1 MESLINKIQNILKE
15 TDDKIND
22 YIIINKISKLKGT
35 RFTRNISVKGK
46 GIISKIAADVRGNA
60 TDILTLIIDEDEIT
74 KFQIGYDGIYHNTSL
89 GYVFILDKP
98 IPFNKRF
105 AIQTR
110 SDNTLCSVIY
120 TLEQEE

>member
-15 TDDKIND
+15 TNDKIND
-22 YIIINKISKLKGT
+22 YLVINKVSKLKGT
-35 RFTRNISVKGK
+35 RFTRNISVTGK
-46 GIISKIAADVRGNA
+46 GIISKIAADVRSNA

-74 KFQIGYDGIYHNTSL
+74 TLQIGYDGIYHNTSL

-98 IPFNKRF
+98 IPFNKSF
-105 AIQTR
+105 AIKTR
-110 SDNTLCSVIY
+110 SDSTLCSVIY